1 MLMFGNVH
9 HLVGIRMIMFSC
21 YISMTDDLS
30 STYNYIYPRL
40 AKTHSSYPMPKEQG
54 LLAIRSFSWGS
65 IYCNRV
71 ILWLPTRFPIQV
83 FFSPLFQSALQL
95 SELPVKIFGSVYTA
109 YISIAY
115 IGPTWRVLENVL
127 RFVSYFCTWCQWNLD
142 NLRFKV
148 HGWRRHPGYLLKIRE
163 D

>member
-1 MLMFGNVH
+1 MTS
-9 HLVGIRMIMFSC
+9 HLHII
-21 YISMTDDLS
+21 
-30 STYNYIYPRL
+30 IYPRL
-40 AKTHSSYPMPKEQG
+40 AKIHSSYPMPKEQR
-54 LLAIRSFSWGS
+54 LFYPSDHSFADISTVW
-65 IYCNRV
+65 V
-71 ILWLPTRFPIQV
+71 ILWLRAYQIPKPSF

>member
-1 MLMFGNVH
+1 MTSHQHIITVYIPK
-9 HLVGIRMIMFSC
+9 VGQDTQF
-21 YISMTDDLS
+21 ISH
-30 STYNYIYPRL
+30 
-40 AKTHSSYPMPKEQG
+40 AKRAGTI
-54 LLAIRSFSWGS
+54 LAIRSFICGY

-115 IGPTWRVLENVL
+115 IGPTLRVLENVL

>member
-1 MLMFGNVH
+1 MTSHQHIITVYIPK
-9 HLVGIRMIMFSC
+9 VGQDTQF
-21 YISMTDDLS
+21 ISH
-30 STYNYIYPRL
+30 
-40 AKTHSSYPMPKEQG
+40 AKRAGTI
-54 LLAIRSFSWGS
+54 LAIRSFICGY

-71 ILWLPTRFPIQV
+71 ILWLRAYQIPNPSFSLH
-83 FFSPLFQSALQL
+83 FFNLPLQL

-115 IGPTWRVLENVL
+115 IGPTLRVLENVL